1 MVDIKEELCAIDEK
15 AWASL
20 NDEQK
25 ILVANW
31 IHQADINGYA
41 IGILVA
47 AGSIFI
53 LTTGS
58 MVLDW
63 GRRAIK
69 EHKLKKELKQFIK
82 ESDQ

>member
-31 IHQADINGYA
+31 IHQADSNGYGM
-41 IGILVA
+41 GILFA
-47 AGSIFI
+47 AGSVLI
-53 LTTGS
+53 LTTGI
-58 MVLDW
+58 MVFDW
-63 GRRAIK
+63 GKKAIK